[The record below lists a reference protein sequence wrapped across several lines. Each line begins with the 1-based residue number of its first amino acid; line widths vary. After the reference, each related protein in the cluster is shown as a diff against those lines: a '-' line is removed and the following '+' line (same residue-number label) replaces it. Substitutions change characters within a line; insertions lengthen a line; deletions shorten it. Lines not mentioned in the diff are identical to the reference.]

1 MNDKERNNLQEIITQ
16 SLEVIKEKM
25 GAGYAPEKVNL
36 AEMERLTGLSRS
48 KLRTLKENG
57 FVVKPHGNSGRKRE
71 VTVLTG
77 FTGVIDDLL
86 SKSVTNSEVIYER
99 IVENGYKGGLTQVK
113 EYISKHRD
121 LIPAKRQIVSP
132 QGNRGRRYSSGPG
145 EAYQMDWGFVNVD
158 TDIDHSYRVACFAMI
173 CHHCGERYVE
183 FFPNAMQENLFIG
196 MIHAFQ
202 HMGVPDHVLTDNM
215 KSVINGRDSEGH
227 PLWNKEYEQFM
238 DTIGFRTRLC
248 KPRHPFTKGSVER
261 LIKFV
266 KGNFIAGRVFTTITE
281 LNIQAQRWCNTQNG
295 RYHQCVDCIPHY
307 EHNKSCMERTK
318 EIEGSNEVALYLH
331 PSRKI
336 SFDGFIN
343 YEGRRFGVP
352 YWYQAKTCRVI
363 RESFTLYIY
372 SMDLSKKLAEHNVTW
387 NRKASFCKD
396 QYASE
401 QPEELP
407 SMPVTVSLQERIPP
421 EENDAFSRF
430 SFEREVIWD
439 E

>member
-113 EYISKHRD
+113 EYISKHRN

-132 QGNRGRRYSSGPG
+132 QGNRGRRYSTGPG

-158 TDIDHSYRVACFAMI
+158 TDIDHSYRVACFA
-173 CHHCGERYVE
+173 
-183 FFPNAMQENLFIG
+183 
-196 MIHAFQ
+196 
-202 HMGVPDHVLTDNM
+202 
-215 KSVINGRDSEGH
+215 
-227 PLWNKEYEQFM
+227 
-238 DTIGFRTRLC
+238 
-248 KPRHPFTKGSVER
+248 
-261 LIKFV
+261 
-266 KGNFIAGRVFTTITE
+266 
-281 LNIQAQRWCNTQNG
+281 
-295 RYHQCVDCIPHY
+295 
-307 EHNKSCMERTK
+307 
-318 EIEGSNEVALYLH
+318 
-331 PSRKI
+331 
-336 SFDGFIN
+336 
-343 YEGRRFGVP
+343 
-352 YWYQAKTCRVI
+352 I

-387 NRKASFCKD
+387 SRKASFCKD

-421 EENDAFSRF
+421 EENEAFSRF

>member
-132 QGNRGRRYSSGPG
+132 QGNRGRRYSTGPG

-183 FFPNAMQENLFIG
+183 FFPNAMQERN
-196 MIHAFQ
+196 
-202 HMGVPDHVLTDNM
+202 D
-215 KSVINGRDSEGH
+215 
-227 PLWNKEYEQFM
+227 
-238 DTIGFRTRLC
+238 TRLST
-248 KPRHPFTKGSVER
+248 HGS
-261 LIKFV
+261 
-266 KGNFIAGRVFTTITE
+266 
-281 LNIQAQRWCNTQNG
+281 
-295 RYHQCVDCIPHY
+295 P
-307 EHNKSCMERTK
+307 
-318 EIEGSNEVALYLH
+318 
-331 PSRKI
+331 
-336 SFDGFIN
+336 
-343 YEGRRFGVP
+343 
-352 YWYQAKTCRVI
+352 
-363 RESFTLYIY
+363 
-372 SMDLSKKLAEHNVTW
+372 
-387 NRKASFCKD
+387 
-396 QYASE
+396 
-401 QPEELP
+401 
-407 SMPVTVSLQERIPP
+407 
-421 EENDAFSRF
+421 
-430 SFEREVIWD
+430 
-439 E
+439 